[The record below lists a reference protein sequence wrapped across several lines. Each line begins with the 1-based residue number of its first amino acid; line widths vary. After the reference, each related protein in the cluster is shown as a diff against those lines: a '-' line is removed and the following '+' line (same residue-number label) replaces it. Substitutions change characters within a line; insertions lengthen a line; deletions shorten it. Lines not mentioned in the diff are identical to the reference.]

1 MQVFSVKDVE
11 RVLRIPRSAIH
22 SLVRGGFV
30 APARGRRRQYEFSFQ
45 DLVALRTARALMLA
59 RVSPR
64 RISQALR
71 QLRQSVPASPPSGNL
86 RICASGTELV
96 VRDDS
101 GPWRTPTGQ
110 FLLEFDVRV
119 DDGRVQILERTT
131 LEGAEGSDKQGSK
144 ADAANGTGPGK
155 ASTGRRGAGTAAD
168 AGALTNGHAG
178 VGATATHGV
187 DSDALFEEALG
198 LEDASAEDAIRAY
211 RRCLAVNPAN
221 IAARIN
227 CGRLLHAA
235 ERVKEAEALYRAA
248 LSEGEADPNLL
259 FNLALVLEDTGRE
272 LEAADMYRRALAQD
286 EDFADA
292 HFNLAR
298 LYQELQMP
306 RAAIRHWNCYRRL
319 TLRS

>member
-71 QLRQSVPASPPSGNL
+71 QLRQSVPPSPRSGNL

-96 VRDDS
+96 VRDES

-110 FLLEFDVRV
+110 FLLEFDVKV
-119 DDGRVQILERTT
+119 DDGRVEILERTT
-131 LEGAEGSDKQGSK
+131 LEGSAGSHKRS
-144 ADAANGTGPGK
+144 DAAAAARGT
-155 ASTGRRGAGTAAD
+155 AAADSAAAGTASSD
-168 AGALTNGHAG
+168 
-178 VGATATHGV
+178 VEDEHGP
-187 DSDALFEEALG
+187 DPDALFEVALQ
-198 LEDASAEDAIRAY
+198 LEDESSEDAIRAY
-211 RRCLAVNPAN
+211 RRCLAVNPGN
-221 IAARIN
+221 VAARIN

-235 ERVKEAEALYRAA
+235 ERVKEAETMYRAA
-248 LSEGEADPNLL
+248 VSEGADDPNLL

-306 RAAIRHWNCYRRL
+306 RAAIRHWNRYRRL
-319 TLRS
+319 TLSSD

>member
-71 QLRQSVPASPPSGNL
+71 QLRQSVPPSPVSGNL

-96 VRDDS
+96 VRDES

-131 LEGAEGSDKQGSK
+131 LEGGEGSETRTSTAENGGGGSTNPQRTDPAK
-144 ADAANGTGPGK
+144 AQDAAEP
-155 ASTGRRGAGTAAD
+155 AACD
-168 AGALTNGHAG
+168 P
-178 VGATATHGV
+178 
-187 DSDALFEEALG
+187 DALFEEALQ

-211 RRCLAVNPAN
+211 RRCLAVNPSN
-221 IAARIN
+221 VAARIN

-235 ERVKEAEALYRAA
+235 ERVKEAETLYRAA
-248 LSEGEADPNLL
+248 VNEGEADPNLL

-298 LYQELQMP
+298 LYQQLQMP

-319 TLRS
+319 TLTSE

>member
-11 RVLRIPRSAIH
+11 RVLRIPRSAIQ

-71 QLRQSVPASPPSGNL
+71 QLRQSVPTSPSSGNL

-96 VRDDS
+96 VRDES

-110 FLLEFDVRV
+110 FLLEFDVKV
-119 DDGRVQILERTT
+119 DEGRVEILERET
-131 LEGAEGSDKQGSK
+131 LEGASK
-144 ADAANGTGPGK
+144 ADKRGANGEVARGGASAGKGGRDHGTG
-155 ASTGRRGAGTAAD
+155 SV
-168 AGALTNGHAG
+168 AGAYDE
-178 VGATATHGV
+178 THGA
-187 DSDALFEEALG
+187 DSDALFEEALR
-198 LEDASAEDAIRAY
+198 LEDADTEDAIRAY
-211 RRCLAVNPAN
+211 RRCLAVNPGN
-221 IAARIN
+221 VAARIN

-235 ERVKEAEALYRAA
+235 ERVKEAENLYRAA
-248 LSEGEADPNLL
+248 LDEGAADPNLL

-272 LEAADMYRRALAQD
+272 LEAADMYRRALALD

-298 LYQELQMP
+298 LYQQLHMP

-319 TLRS
+319 TLGSS

>member
-30 APARGRRRQYEFSFQ
+30 APARGHRRQYEFSFQ

-71 QLRQSVPASPPSGNL
+71 QLRLSVPTSPPSGNL

-96 VRDDS
+96 VRDES

-110 FLLEFDVRV
+110 FLLEFDVKV
-119 DDGRVQILERTT
+119 DHGQVEILERTT
-131 LEGAEGSDKQGSK
+131 LEGAADSDKRRANGGPGAAGGGRGTSASRGDAESTDADDSGVAEAEGSK
-144 ADAANGTGPGK
+144 
-155 ASTGRRGAGTAAD
+155 
-168 AGALTNGHAG
+168 
-178 VGATATHGV
+178 
-187 DSDALFEEALG
+187 SDALFEEALQ
-198 LEDASAEDAIRAY
+198 LEDANADDAIRAY
-211 RRCLAVNPAN
+211 RRCLAVNPSN
-221 IAARIN
+221 VAARIN

-235 ERVKEAEALYRAA
+235 ERVKEAETLYRTA
-248 LSEGEADPNLL
+248 LSEGADDPNLL

-286 EDFADA
+286 EEFADA

-298 LYQELQMP
+298 LYQQLHMP
-306 RAAIRHWNCYRRL
+306 RAAIRHWNCYRKL
-319 TLRS
+319 TLTSD

>member
-1 MQVFSVKDVE
+1 MKVFSVKDVE
-11 RVLRIPRSAIH
+11 RVLKIPGSAIR

-71 QLRQSVPASPPSGNL
+71 QLRQSVPPTPSTGNL

-96 VRDDS
+96 VRDES

-110 FLLEFDVRV
+110 FLLEFDVSVNNGQVEILDRSA
-119 DDGRVQILERTT
+119 DNASATGILEAPS
-131 LEGAEGSDKQGSK
+131 AE
-144 ADAANGTGPGK
+144 AAAPEE
-155 ASTGRRGAGTAAD
+155 S
-168 AGALTNGHAG
+168 
-178 VGATATHGV
+178 
-187 DSDALFEEALG
+187 LFERALQ
-198 LEDASAEDAIRAY
+198 LEDSSAEDAIHAY
-211 RRCLAVNPAN
+211 LRCLDVNPSN
-221 IAARIN
+221 VAARIN
-227 CGRLLHAA
+227 CGRLLHAT
-235 ERVKEAEALYRAA
+235 ERVTDAESLYRAA
-248 LSEGEADPNLL
+248 LDAGEEDNADLL

-272 LEAADMYRRALAQD
+272 LEAVDMYKRALKCD
-286 EDFADA
+286 EAFADA

-298 LYQELQMP
+298 LYQQLKMP

-319 TLRS
+319 RS

>member
-96 VRDDS
+96 VRDES

-119 DDGRVQILERTT
+119 DDGRVQILERST
-131 LEGAEGSDKQGSK
+131 LEGSASAESRSKQGDG
-144 ADAANGTGPGK
+144 AD
-155 ASTGRRGAGTAAD
+155 STAAD
-168 AGALTNGHAG
+168 PADASSAP
-178 VGATATHGV
+178 AQS
-187 DSDALFEEALG
+187 SDPDGLFEVALQ
-198 LEDASAEDAIRAY
+198 LEDESAEDAIRAY

-221 IAARIN
+221 VAARIN
-227 CGRLLHAA
+227 CGRLLHEA
-235 ERVKEAEALYRAA
+235 ERLAEAESLYRAA
-248 LSEGEADPNLL
+248 VNEGADDPNLL
-259 FNLALVLEDTGRE
+259 FNLALVLEDTGRD
-272 LEAADMYRRALAQD
+272 LEAADMYRRALALD

-298 LYQELQMP
+298 LYQHLQMP

-319 TLRS
+319 TLPAE